1 VRAALLTSPLAVAA
15 GITAARLHE
24 LWVPRLWTP
33 TEKAELIIAAGITH
47 HQRRGMQRRSGL
59 HADEQTI
66 AAGIPVTT
74 VERTVHDLA
83 VRLRTDDLVC
93 LLDSALRVGWR
104 RPVEDRRA
112 RSRMREAL
120 PLADARSESPLETR
134 LRLLLTR
141 AGLPPESLQYK
152 VKAEDG
158 HIVAR
163 LDMAYPSVRLG
174 IEADGREVH
183 ELPEALL
190 GDRRRQNDLQALRWT
205 ILRFTWDDV
214 VNHPAEVIARV
225 RWTLRNV
232 ERAAKSPF

>member
-1 VRAALLTSPLAVAA
+1 
-15 GITAARLHE
+15 
-24 LWVPRLWTP
+24 
-33 TEKAELIIAAGITH
+33 
-47 HQRRGMQRRSGL
+47 MQRRSGL

-66 AAGIPVTT
+66 AGGFPVTT

-93 LLDSALRVGWR
+93 LLDSALRLGWM
-104 RPVEDRRA
+104 PQKEDRRA

-141 AGLPPESLQYK
+141 AGLPPESLQFE
-152 VKAEDG
+152 VRDATG
-158 HIVAR
+158 RMVAR
-163 LDMAYPSVRLG
+163 VDMAWPGVRLG
-174 IEADGREVH
+174 IEADGRSVH
-183 ELPEALL
+183 GLPEALL
-190 GDRRRQNDLQALRWT
+190 GDRRRQNDLQELRWT

-214 VNHPAEVIARV
+214 VNHPQAVIAKV

-232 ERAAKSPF
+232 EAAANSLF